1 MSNKYSVF
9 LFLLL
14 TFSAFSQSKKEQIQR
29 LTKSND
35 SLRVEANSK
44 DHEINLLKKEL
55 KQCAML
61 HQEDM
66 RMLNGRIAELERD
79 LHSSTTTTITPT
91 EEKKS
96 KSKSKFKSKSK
107 SNSKEQNTIQ
117 TELAKALKQLD
128 SIKNSPDYFKTGKQM
143 LIKQMNK
150 PEIQV
155 VDIQGGTFMMGC
167 DSKDGNCETD
177 EQVHR
182 VTVSD
187 FRMSKYEVTFDMY
200 DAYCDSIGLEKP
212 DDNGWG
218 RGNRPVINITWREA
232 NNFAQWMGGRLPT
245 EAEWEYAA
253 KAGGKGA
260 FGKTNCLSKSQAN
273 FDGSVETMRCGEP
286 VELKHTQPVGSY
298 PANAYGLHDMYG
310 NVFEWC
316 SDWYGIYP
324 QGTTINPTGPIDGG
338 YKVNRGGSWANGATA
353 CRVAARETGELEFEG
368 NRIGFRLVFSRD

>member
-1 MSNKYSVF
+1 MSKKYILLIV
-9 LFLLL
+9 LFVSY
-14 TFSAFSQSKKEQIQR
+14 TVFSQSKKVQIQR

-35 SLRVEANSK
+35 SLRLHVKFKE
-44 DHEINLLKKEL
+44 DEINLLKKEL
-55 KQCAML
+55 EKRVAQ
-61 HQEDM
+61 HQENV
-66 RMLNGRIAELERD
+66 RLLQVKIADLEKELLEARTVTV
-79 LHSSTTTTITPT
+79 LPVEVKS
-91 EEKKS
+91 S
-96 KSKSKFKSKSK
+96 KSKSKIKNKNKSKSK
-107 SNSKEQNTIQ
+107 DQSVLQI
-117 TELAKALKQLD
+117 ELANAMKQLD
-128 SIKNSPDYFKTGKQM
+128 SIKNSSDYFKTGKQM
-143 LIKQMNK
+143 LLKQVNR
-150 PEIQV
+150 PDIQL

-167 DSKDGNCETD
+167 DAKNGNCETD

-187 FRMSKYEVTFDMY
+187 FRMSKYEITFDMY

-253 KAGGKGA
+253 RAGGKGA
-260 FGKTNCLSKSQAN
+260 FGKSNCLTKSQAN
-273 FDGSVETMRCGEP
+273 FDGTSETMRCGEA
-286 VELKHTQPVGSY
+286 VSLSRTQPVGSY

-316 SDWYGIYP
+316 SDWFGVYP
-324 QGTTINPTGPIDGG
+324 QGTTINPTGPIEGR
-338 YKVNRGGSWANGATA
+338 YKVNRGGSWANPATA

-368 NRIGFRLVFSRD
+368 DRIGFRLVFPRD